1 MPTSYVSREDAL
13 ATIVEQRSPE
23 ILQMAVQQSAAMQTF
38 NKRPVASSQAKLSML
53 DSFPSA
59 KWLVATPPADVDIA
73 KKPTTE
79 MSWKTVDMY
88 IEEAATIAVFP
99 ENVLDDSEVNLL
111 SEVQTRCA
119 EQIAVLI
126 DDTTFFG
133 ASPTGD
139 PIPATFPVG
148 GIVGQ
153 AIANNHDYTWG
164 TTDPEEDL
172 AAAWSETMALV
183 EADGYDVSQAY
194 SDRGIRP
201 YFRNLRDKNGTL
213 LYATSLQGS
222 VAVDSVYGVPVNYV
236 TSGIWDRTKAV
247 AVMGDAQWA
256 VLGIRQQLTAK
267 KLDQA
272 TVGDINLAEQDAI
285 GLRMKIRLGFVILAP
300 KGLGQSATPF
310 PFAVLAPK
318 AVTP

>member
-1 MPTSYVSREDAL
+1 MATPYISRADAL
-13 ATIVEQRSPE
+13 ALVVEQRSTE
-23 ILQMAVQQSAAMQTF
+23 IMQMAAEQSVAMATF
-38 NKRPVASSQAKLSML
+38 NKMPVSSSQAKLSML

-79 MSWKTVDMY
+79 MAWKTVDMY
-88 IEEAATIAVFP
+88 IEEAATIAIFP
-99 ENVLDDSEVNLL
+99 ENVLADSEVNLL
-111 SEVQTRCA
+111 NEVKTRCSEA
-119 EQIAVLI
+119 IAVLI
-126 DDTTFFG
+126 DETVLFGTTP
-133 ASPTGD
+133 AGD

-148 GIVGQ
+148 GLVGR
-153 AIANNHDYTWG
+153 AIANNHSYTWG
-164 TTDPEEDL
+164 TTAADEDL

-183 EADGYDVSQAY
+183 EADGFDVSDAY

-213 LYATSLQGS
+213 LYGTSLQNA
-222 VAVDSVYGVPVNYV
+222 VPVDSVYGVPVHYV
-236 TSGIWDRTKAV
+236 TSGIWDKTKAV
-247 AVMGDAQWA
+247 AVMGDAKYA
-256 VLGIRQQLTAK
+256 VLGIRSQLESK
-267 KLDQA
+267 MLDQA

-285 GLRMKIRLGFVILAP
+285 ALRMKIRLGFIILAP

-318 AVTP
+318 AGP